1 MAIALATLALFIA
14 FAIPQLALAQTG
26 SSSMLD
32 NTALLVAIIV
42 GIVLIT
48 TIGGGIAIA
57 LIARVGT
64 RFLDEN
70 VPPDDKMVAFEKQ
83 EAAVLAAERSQPRK
97 PIKISPTAE
106 PFVIAVGGFLV
117 VFILASLF
125 VTPPAEK
132 GNAAGTP
139 SPAAPSG
146 LPTSGDFTKIVAGL
160 PKGNPDNGAKLFMS
174 MGCSGCHGQ
183 QKDQRIVG
191 PSFYGLWGRAATRK
205 PGYGSAEYIY
215 ESIVSPNAYVV
226 PGFQAG
232 IMPQTFSKQLS
243 PQDMADILA
252 WIQRDHNEPQ

>member
-1 MAIALATLALFIA
+1 MALALATLALLIA
-14 FAIPQLALAQTG
+14 LAVPQVALAQTG
-26 SSSMLD
+26 SSSLLD
-32 NTALLVAIIV
+32 NPALLVAIVV
-42 GIVLIT
+42 GIVLVLV
-48 TIGGGIAIA
+48 IGVGIVMAVVS
-57 LIARVGT
+57 RVGT
-64 RFLDEN
+64 RFLVDN
-70 VPPDDKMVAFEKQ
+70 VPSDDKMAAFDKQ
-83 EAAVLAAERSQPRK
+83 QDAALAAERSQPRK
-97 PIKISPTAE
+97 PIKISPAAE
-106 PFVIAVGGFLV
+106 PFAIALGGFLV

-125 VTPPAEK
+125 VTPPPEK

-146 LPTSGDFTKIVAGL
+146 LPTTGDFTKIVAAL

-215 ESIVSPNAYVV
+215 ESIVNPNAYVV
-226 PGFQAG
+226 QGFQGG

-252 WIQRDHNEPQ
+252 WIHRDHNEPQ